1 MLEAIQIHKY
11 YGIEHVLND
20 VSVRVDRHDKIG
32 VIGRNG
38 AGKTTLIQILTG
50 VDTDFQGKIVRT
62 EHETV
67 AFVSQ
72 FFPNLDISALDYMI
86 EPFLEMRRELNAL
99 EETMSVAEGKDLER
113 ACTAYGELRS
123 AYDAQKGDDAEQRAL
138 TFLESIRLS
147 SCADTSVSVLSGGER
162 NILAMGRALVQRADI
177 LILDEPGNHLDMYG
191 LAWLENF
198 IREYQGAVVVVSH
211 NRYLLDRVCSA
222 IIEVEGG
229 KARRYNGNYSAYRL
243 ERLRTAVSGEL
254 SYKADQKKIAQLE
267 TVVARFADI
276 ARRTADPSWGRRLR
290 ARKTHLE
297 KIKAMATEKP
307 NAPDTSFSVSFT
319 NEVSR
324 ASIALKVNGLSCGF
338 GERVLV
344 SDAHLLLQTGERVA
358 LVGKNGSGK
367 TTFLN
372 EVLRLAKEQDPR
384 AYIGPSLT
392 VAYCSQHGET
402 LHKEFTIFQECMN
415 AGSKNED
422 DAYRTLSRF
431 LFPRTALEQKV
442 GNLSGGEMNKL
453 QLAIAVIQ
461 KADFLILDEPTN
473 HLDIPSREAI
483 EDALSDFAGTILTV
497 SHDRYFLDRIANRV
511 IEISNG
517 TLTSWDGNFS
527 EFWFAQQHSENVQQ
541 PVKKVSEPVSK
552 SSSQSVEER
561 IYALEAEQ
569 KETERNMSTLF
580 NSGELMKARTLGRKL
595 ERITHEI
602 ERLYER
608 L

>member
-86 EPFLEMRRELNAL
+86 EPFLEMRRKLNAL

-138 TFLESIRLS
+138 TFLENIRLS

-177 LILDEPGNHLDMYG
+177 LILDEPGNHLD
-191 LAWLENF
+191 
-198 IREYQGAVVVVSH
+198 
-211 NRYLLDRVCSA
+211 
-222 IIEVEGG
+222 
-229 KARRYNGNYSAYRL
+229 
-243 ERLRTAVSGEL
+243 
-254 SYKADQKKIAQLE
+254 
-267 TVVARFADI
+267 
-276 ARRTADPSWGRRLR
+276 
-290 ARKTHLE
+290 
-297 KIKAMATEKP
+297 
-307 NAPDTSFSVSFT
+307 
-319 NEVSR
+319 
-324 ASIALKVNGLSCGF
+324 
-338 GERVLV
+338 
-344 SDAHLLLQTGERVA
+344 
-358 LVGKNGSGK
+358 
-367 TTFLN
+367 
-372 EVLRLAKEQDPR
+372 
-384 AYIGPSLT
+384 
-392 VAYCSQHGET
+392 
-402 LHKEFTIFQECMN
+402 
-415 AGSKNED
+415 
-422 DAYRTLSRF
+422 
-431 LFPRTALEQKV
+431 
-442 GNLSGGEMNKL
+442 
-453 QLAIAVIQ
+453 
-461 KADFLILDEPTN
+461 
-473 HLDIPSREAI
+473 IPSREAI

-517 TLTSWDGNFS
+517 ILTSWDGNFS

-569 KETERNMSTLF
+569 KDTERNMSTLF
-580 NSGELMKARTLGRKL
+580 NSGELMKARTLGQKL

-602 ERLYER
+602 ERLYEC